1 MRKIIYRTI
10 LLLTIGA
17 IIIITYLS
25 IFGIETD
32 KFNNQISSKINNINP
47 NIKVELKKIKLI
59 LKPLDLKIKAKTLG
73 SKFKARNVILDIE
86 SIETQISLRSLFND
100 KFSLTDLDI
109 STRSIEVKKLISF
122 VRGVNKSTELLVL
135 ENFVKKGI

>member
-59 LKPLDLKIKAKTLG
+59 LKPLDLKIKAKKLLTL
-73 SKFKARNVILDIE
+73 RIQILKILKYLY
-86 SIETQISLRSLFND
+86 QI
-100 KFSLTDLDI
+100 K
-109 STRSIEVKKLISF
+109 
-122 VRGVNKSTELLVL
+122 
-135 ENFVKKGI
+135 